1 MFVTMTSLK
10 LTEKYVP
17 HMKEWGY
24 GLSVMIGSVNQYKQ
38 NPQGMVYAA
47 AKSAQMNFMHHDG
60 NEVILQL

>member
-1 MFVTMTSLK
+1 
-10 LTEKYVP
+10 
-17 HMKEWGY
+17 MKEWGY